1 MSNRFQ
7 KPSRRNRH
15 FLSAWRRYRALSQ
28 EQLAERV
35 GLSKASVS
43 RIESGKTPYTQDV
56 LETIAIVLDTDPASL
71 LAQDP
76 IDEDGVWV
84 LVEHLRRLAPS
95 ARRRAL
101 AVLDALNQSDRNNGA
116 AK

>member
-7 KPSRRNRH
+7 KPGRRNRH
-15 FLSAWRRYRALSQ
+15 FLSAWRRFRDLSQ
-28 EQLAERV
+28 EQLGERV
-35 GLSKASVS
+35 GLSKASIS

-56 LETIAIVLDTDPASL
+56 LETMAIVLDTDPASL

-76 IDEDGVWV
+76 RDEEGVWT
-84 LVEHLRRLAPS
+84 LIERLRRLTPS

-101 AVLDALNQSDRNNGA
+101 AVLDALYHSDRNNGA